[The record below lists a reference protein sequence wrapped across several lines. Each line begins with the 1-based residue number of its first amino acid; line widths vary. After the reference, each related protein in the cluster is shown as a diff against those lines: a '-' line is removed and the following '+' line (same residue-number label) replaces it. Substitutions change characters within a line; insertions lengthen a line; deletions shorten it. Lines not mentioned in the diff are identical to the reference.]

1 MATVQELLHEA
12 RDLPGD
18 SARRDAEILLCHCLE
33 QPRTYL
39 FTWPEATVPAA
50 VAATYRTLV
59 ERRREGQPVA
69 YLTGERGFWSLSLGV
84 DEHTL
89 IPRPET
95 ELLVEWALALPL
107 PDDAAV
113 LDLGTGSGAIA
124 LALASERP
132 AWAVTAVDNSVGA
145 LARARANASALGL
158 DNVLFQQSDWYAGV
172 AGARY
177 ALIVS
182 NPPYVAAGDPHL
194 CHGDLRFEPEAA
206 LVAGED
212 GLADLRTI
220 IHGAPD
226 FLLPGGYLLVEHGWE
241 QGGDVRQLLET
252 EGFTQVETRRDLGG
266 RDRVSGGVLACC
278 STWKVRSSA

>member
-1 MATVQELLHEA
+1 MATVQALLHEA
-12 RDLPGD
+12 RDLPGG
-18 SARRDAEILLCHCLE
+18 SARRDAEILLCHCLG

-39 FTWPEATVPAA
+39 FTWPEAPVPAA
-50 VAATYRTLV
+50 AAARYRDLLD
-59 ERRREGQPVA
+59 RRRQGHPVA

-132 AWAVTAVDNSVGA
+132 SWAVTAVDASPGA
-145 LARARANASALGL
+145 VARAQSNASALGL
-158 DNVLFQQSDWYAGV
+158 GNVSLVQSDWYAGV
-172 AGARY
+172 AGTRF

-194 CHGDLRFEPEAA
+194 SQGDLRFEPATA

-212 GLADLRTI
+212 GLADLRRI
-220 IHGAPD
+220 IAGAPD
-226 FLLPGGYLLVEHGWE
+226 SLTGGGFLLVEHGMA
-241 QGGDVRQLLET
+241 QGAAVRQLLEAA
-252 EGFTQVETRRDLGG
+252 GFARVETRQDLAGL
-266 RDRVSGGVLACC
+266 DRVSGGCWHAD
-278 STWKVRSSA
+278 